1 MDRTATISIFVPG
14 QLRDRCAGAR
24 TLAVSASDVRG
35 VLQAL
40 EREHPALYGG
50 VCEETGVLRRHINL
64 FVNKDHIRD
73 RDGLDTA
80 LEPGDEVTIVPAVS
94 GG

>member
-1 MDRTATISIFVPG
+1 MDRTATISVFVPG

-24 TLAVSASDVRG
+24 TLEVSAPDVRG
-35 VLQAL
+35 VLHAL
-40 EREHPALYGG
+40 EREHPDLYRG
-50 VCEETGVLRRHINL
+50 VCEETGIVRRHINL